1 MTSASLFLKNK
12 YLLVLS
18 VLVILVAGLSALI
31 SMPRLEDPR
40 IVNRN
45 PLIVTL
51 VPGASAERVEA
62 LVTEKLEEELQEV
75 PEIKEIRSTSRA
87 GVSIIAVEL
96 ADRVYESE
104 KVFSLIRD
112 KLAEAQPELPR
123 EASTPLLDDQRGPV
137 AYSLIV
143 GVTWEHSSEP
153 KLGILNRLA
162 EELAD
167 ELRTVAGAQIVRLF
181 GEPHEEITVTV
192 DPKELAALGMT
203 PSDLAA
209 SIRAADSKVPAG
221 MLRSGRDDLILE
233 VVGELDSPARIGS
246 IPLREGTDGT
256 LLRLS
261 DIARAERDWQSPPRE
276 IGLSD
281 GRRTVYVGAKVQAHR
296 RVDEWAEEALEIVD
310 AFAAGVGDGVAIAV
324 VFDQTRYTNERL
336 ADLGMNLLAGALVV
350 VVVIFFAMGWR
361 SSIVVASALPLTAA
375 IALFG
380 TALFG
385 GALHQI
391 SIFGMV
397 VALGLLIDNAIVV
410 VDEVKKHLKGGD
422 DPSAAVSASVR
433 HLFVPLLA
441 STLTTVLAF
450 APIVL
455 MPGSVGDFVGSIG
468 GSVILALIAS
478 FALAMTIVPALAGW
492 LAEARP
498 EAGKRSWLRSG
509 VGGKR
514 FALLTRRGL
523 VRGLRV
529 PIVMLA
535 LASVLPVASFVA
547 SRSLG
552 SQFFLPVDRD
562 MFDLKLWLPT
572 EAAIERTRTEVEAI
586 ESLLREELGVRRV
599 DWLIGGSFPSVYYN
613 AVMNQDDARHHAQAV
628 VTARSSEEVKRLI
641 PVIQRRLDEAFPGA
655 QIVVSQF
662 AQGPPVEA
670 DVEFRLYG
678 PSIETLQDLG
688 DELRLRLA
696 EHPGVL
702 HSQATMGRGE
712 PKLWLDAD
720 EQEARLAGLT
730 LSDIATQLQGGLE
743 GTLGGSVIED
753 LEELDVRIRFEDER
767 RNELFDIGSTQL
779 TAAGRSGWTSLSV
792 LGELA
797 LRPEVSA
804 ITRHDGLRAN
814 LIHGY
819 TRKGALAIDVTNEVL
834 RELEDTGFFLPS
846 GYRLSIGGDA
856 EDEKTAIGNLM
867 IYLPVLLT
875 LMIAT
880 IVLSFRSVRLALAL
894 GVVAIQ
900 SIGLALLATWAYG
913 FPVSF
918 TTILG
923 TLGLIGVALNDSI
936 VVLAAIRSNPAARRG
951 DVEAM
956 ADEVV
961 GTLRHVIS
969 TTLTTVGG
977 FLPLLVFVGGDF
989 WPPLAIVLAGGVSGA
1004 TILAVVFVPAAYR
1017 LVMTASFDFRRLAE
1031 LGRFAPFF
1039 SAKRVES

>member
-1 MTSASLFLKNK
+1 M
-12 YLLVLS
+12 
-18 VLVILVAGLSALI
+18 
-31 SMPRLEDPR
+31 
-40 IVNRN
+40 
-45 PLIVTL
+45 
-51 VPGASAERVEA
+51 
-62 LVTEKLEEELQEV
+62 
-75 PEIKEIRSTSRA
+75 
-87 GVSIIAVEL
+87 
-96 ADRVYESE
+96 
-104 KVFSLIRD
+104 
-112 KLAEAQPELPR
+112 
-123 EASTPLLDDQRGPV
+123 
-137 AYSLIV
+137 
-143 GVTWEHSSEP
+143 
-153 KLGILNRLA
+153 
-162 EELAD
+162 
-167 ELRTVAGAQIVRLF
+167 
-181 GEPHEEITVTV
+181 
-192 DPKELAALGMT
+192 
-203 PSDLAA
+203 
-209 SIRAADSKVPAG
+209 
-221 MLRSGRDDLILE
+221 
-233 VVGELDSPARIGS
+233 
-246 IPLREGTDGT
+246 
-256 LLRLS
+256 
-261 DIARAERDWQSPPRE
+261 
-276 IGLSD
+276 
-281 GRRTVYVGAKVQAHR
+281 
-296 RVDEWAEEALEIVD
+296 
-310 AFAAGVGDGVAIAV
+310 AIEV

-336 ADLGMNLLAGALVV
+336 AELGLNLLAGALVV
-350 VVVIFFAMGWR
+350 VVVIFFVMGWR

-380 TALFG
+380 TALTG

-410 VDEVKKHLKGGD
+410 VDEVRKHLDRGD
-422 DPSAAVSASVR
+422 APAEAVSGAVH

-455 MPGSVGDFVGSIG
+455 LPGSVGDFVRSVG
-468 GSVILALIAS
+468 GSVILALVAS
-478 FALAMTIVPALAGW
+478 FALAMTVVPALAGW

-498 EAGKRSWLRSG
+498 EVEKRSWWRSG
-509 VGGKR
+509 VGNEW
-514 FALLTRRGL
+514 FAGITRRGL

-529 PIVMLA
+529 PIMMLA
-535 LASVLPVASFVA
+535 LASLLPAAGFVA

-552 SQFFLPVDRD
+552 SQFFPPVDRD
-562 MFDLKLWLPT
+562 MFDLKLWLKS

-586 ESLLREELGVRRV
+586 EALLREDPAIRRV
-599 DWLIGGSFPSVYYN
+599 DWLIGASFPSVYYN

-628 VTARSSEEVKRLI
+628 VTANSSEEVKRLI
-641 PVIQRRLDEAFPGA
+641 PKIQRRLDEAFPGA
-655 QIVVSQF
+655 QIVLSQF

-678 PSIETLQDLG
+678 PSIETLQNLG

-712 PKLWLDAD
+712 PKLWLDAN
-720 EQEARLAGLT
+720 EARLADLS
-730 LSDIATQLQGGLE
+730 LSDIATQLQGSLE

-753 LEELDVRIRFEDER
+753 SEELDVRIRFEDER
-767 RNELFDIGSTQL
+767 RRQLFDIASTPL
-779 TAAGRSGWTSLSV
+779 TAAGRSGWTPLSV

-804 ITRHDGLRAN
+804 LTRHDGLRAN

-819 TRKGALAIDVTNEVL
+819 TRNGALAIDVTDDVL
-834 RELEDTGFFLPS
+834 TELEESGFLLPS
-846 GYRLSIGGDA
+846 GYRLAIGGDA
-856 EDEKTAIGNLM
+856 EEENKALGNLM

-875 LMIAT
+875 LMVAT
-880 IVLSFRSVRLALAL
+880 IVLTFRSVRLAVVL
-894 GVVAIQ
+894 GVVAVQ
-900 SIGLALLATWAYG
+900 SIGLGLLATWAYG

-951 DVEAM
+951 EVEAM

-977 FLPLLVFVGGDF
+977 FLPLLIFVGGDF

-1017 LVMTASFDFRRLAE
+1017 LVMTASFDFRWLTE
-1031 LGRFAPFF
+1031 LGRFAPLF
-1039 SAKRVES
+1039 STKRVQS

>member
-1 MTSASLFLKNK
+1 
-12 YLLVLS
+12 
-18 VLVILVAGLSALI
+18 
-31 SMPRLEDPR
+31 
-40 IVNRN
+40 
-45 PLIVTL
+45 
-51 VPGASAERVEA
+51 
-62 LVTEKLEEELQEV
+62 
-75 PEIKEIRSTSRA
+75 
-87 GVSIIAVEL
+87 
-96 ADRVYESE
+96 
-104 KVFSLIRD
+104 
-112 KLAEAQPELPR
+112 
-123 EASTPLLDDQRGPV
+123 
-137 AYSLIV
+137 
-143 GVTWEHSSEP
+143 
-153 KLGILNRLA
+153 
-162 EELAD
+162 
-167 ELRTVAGAQIVRLF
+167 
-181 GEPHEEITVTV
+181 
-192 DPKELAALGMT
+192 
-203 PSDLAA
+203 
-209 SIRAADSKVPAG
+209 
-221 MLRSGRDDLILE
+221 
-233 VVGELDSPARIGS
+233 
-246 IPLREGTDGT
+246 
-256 LLRLS
+256 
-261 DIARAERDWQSPPRE
+261 
-276 IGLSD
+276 
-281 GRRTVYVGAKVQAHR
+281 
-296 RVDEWAEEALEIVD
+296 
-310 AFAAGVGDGVAIAV
+310 
-324 VFDQTRYTNERL
+324 
-336 ADLGMNLLAGALVV
+336 
-350 VVVIFFAMGWR
+350 
-361 SSIVVASALPLTAA
+361 
-375 IALFG
+375 
-380 TALFG
+380 
-385 GALHQI
+385 
-391 SIFGMV
+391 MV

-410 VDEVKKHLKGGD
+410 VDEVKKHLERGNT
-422 DPSAAVSASVR
+422 PAEAVSASVQ

-441 STLTTVLAF
+441 STVTTVLAF

-478 FALAMTIVPALAGW
+478 FALAMTIIPALAGW

-498 EAGKRSWLRSG
+498 EAKKRSWWRSG
-509 VGGKR
+509 VGSER
-514 FALLTRRGL
+514 FARVTRRGL

-535 LASVLPVASFVA
+535 LASLLPVAGFVA

-552 SQFFLPVDRD
+552 SQFFPPVDRD

-572 EAAIERTRTEVEAI
+572 EASLERTRTEVEAI
-586 ESLLREELGVRRV
+586 EALLREEPAIRRV
-599 DWLIGGSFPSVYYN
+599 DWLIGSSFPSVYYN

-641 PVIQRRLDEAFPGA
+641 PVIQRRLDEAFPAA

-702 HSQATMGRGE
+702 HTQATMGRGE

-720 EQEARLAGLT
+720 EDEARLAGLT

-767 RNELFDIGSTQL
+767 RSDLFDIRSTQL
-779 TAAGRSGWTSLSV
+779 TAADRQGWTPLSV
-792 LGELA
+792 LGELV

-814 LIHGY
+814 LIYGY
-819 TRKGALAIDVTNEVL
+819 TRNDALAIDVTDDVL
-834 RELEDTGFFLPS
+834 TQLEETGFFLPS

-856 EDEKTAIGNLM
+856 EDENKAIGNLM

-880 IVLSFRSVRLALAL
+880 IVLSFRSVRLAGVL

-936 VVLAAIRSNPAARRG
+936 VVLAAIRANPAARRG
-951 DVEAM
+951 EVEAM

-977 FLPLLVFVGGDF
+977 FLPLLIFVGGDF

-1017 LVMTASFDFRRLAE
+1017 LVMTASFDFRWLTEVRRLAP
-1031 LGRFAPFF
+1031 LF

>member
-18 VLVILVAGLSALI
+18 VLVIFVAGFSAFV

-62 LVTEKLEEELQEV
+62 LVTEKLEEKLQEV
-75 PEIKEIRSTSRA
+75 SEIKELRSTSRA

-96 ADRVYESE
+96 ADRVYDSQ
-104 KVFSLIRD
+104 KVFSLMRD
-112 KLAEAQPELPR
+112 KIAEAEPELPR

-143 GVTWEHSSEP
+143 GVVWEHDSEP

-162 EELAD
+162 EDVAD
-167 ELRTVAGAQIVRLF
+167 QLRTIAGTENVRLF
-181 GEPHEEITVTV
+181 GAPREEITVIV
-192 DPKELAALGMT
+192 DPSELAALGMT

-209 SIRAADSKVPAG
+209 SIRAADSKIPAG

-233 VVGELDSPARIGS
+233 VAGSLDSLARIGR
-246 IPLREGTDGT
+246 IPLREGSDGT

-261 DIARAERDWQSPPRE
+261 DIARAERDWQSPPQE
-276 IGLSD
+276 IGLAD
-281 GRRTVYVGAKVQAHR
+281 GRRAVYVGAKVHPHR

-310 AFAAGVGDGVAIAV
+310 AFGAGVGDGVAIEV

-336 ADLGMNLLAGALVV
+336 AELGLNLLAGALVV
-350 VVVIFFAMGWR
+350 VVVIFFVMGWR

-380 TALFG
+380 TALTG

-410 VDEVKKHLKGGD
+410 VDEVRKHLDRGD
-422 DPSAAVSASVR
+422 APAEAVSGAVH

-455 MPGSVGDFVGSIG
+455 LPGSVGDFVRSVG
-468 GSVILALIAS
+468 GSVILALVAS
-478 FALAMTIVPALAGW
+478 FALAMTVVPALAGW

-498 EAGKRSWLRSG
+498 EVEKRSWWRSG
-509 VGGKR
+509 VGNER
-514 FALLTRRGL
+514 FAGITRRGL

-529 PIVMLA
+529 PIMMLA
-535 LASVLPVASFVA
+535 LASLLPAAGFVA

-552 SQFFLPVDRD
+552 SQFFPPVDRD
-562 MFDLKLWLPT
+562 MFDLKLWLKS

-586 ESLLREELGVRRV
+586 EALLREDPAIRRV
-599 DWLIGGSFPSVYYN
+599 DWLIGASFPSVYYN

-628 VTARSSEEVKRLI
+628 VTANSSEEVKRLI
-641 PVIQRRLDEAFPGA
+641 PKIQRRLDEAFPGA
-655 QIVVSQF
+655 QIVLSQF

-678 PSIETLQDLG
+678 PSIETLQNLG

-712 PKLWLDAD
+712 PKLWLDANED
-720 EQEARLAGLT
+720 EARLAGLS
-730 LSDIATQLQGGLE
+730 LSDIATQLQGSLE

-753 LEELDVRIRFEDER
+753 SEELDVRIRFEDER
-767 RNELFDIGSTQL
+767 RRQLFDIASTPL
-779 TAAGRSGWTSLSV
+779 TAAGRSGWTPLSV

-804 ITRHDGLRAN
+804 LTRHDGLRAN

-819 TRKGALAIDVTNEVL
+819 TRNGALAIDVTDDVL
-834 RELEDTGFFLPS
+834 TELEESGFLLPS
-846 GYRLSIGGDA
+846 GYRLAIGGDA
-856 EDEKTAIGNLM
+856 EEENKALGNLM

-875 LMIAT
+875 LMVAT
-880 IVLSFRSVRLALAL
+880 IVLTFRSVRLAVVL
-894 GVVAIQ
+894 GVVAVQ
-900 SIGLALLATWAYG
+900 SIGLGLLATWAYG

-951 DVEAM
+951 EVEAM

-977 FLPLLVFVGGDF
+977 FLPLLIFVGGDF

-1017 LVMTASFDFRRLAE
+1017 LVMTASFDFRWLTE
-1031 LGRFAPFF
+1031 LGRFAPLF
-1039 SAKRVES
+1039 STKRVQS